1 MSSPAPSRPEPFDVV
16 VVALSARALAR
27 SAKRA
32 GLRALSLDL
41 FADADT
47 QEHAACAVRVAGRSQ
62 GFGFARR
69 ALLAELERRAPT
81 GTPVVLGAGFE
92 DAPRLMASIDRRWPL
107 RGASAEVVAQL
118 KDPFA
123 FAALLDRI
131 GAPHPAV
138 AGEARPGWLSKRVGA
153 SGGGHIRFGGRPGRR
168 RYVQQRAPGEPLSA
182 LFLADGQRAAVIG
195 FSRQWT
201 DPTAAAPFRYG
212 GAVGPVTIPDALR
225 DAVASC
231 LNGLVAET
239 GLRGLASL
247 DLLVDRDS
255 FVVVEVNPRP
265 GATLDV
271 FDRGPAS
278 LLAAHLDA
286 SDGRLPVAQPAA
298 LAPQAAAVIYAPF
311 DCRVAGL
318 SRPSWTADWPDDDA
332 LITRGAP
339 VCTAFAAAATPEA
352 ARALVDA
359 RRSRLLTSLGAGPAA
374 ARPTRTTV
382 SA

>member
-1 MSSPAPSRPEPFDVV
+1 MSSRAPSRPDPFDVV

-47 QEHAACAVRVAGRSQ
+47 QEHAARAARVDGGPR
-62 GFGFARR
+62 GFARR
-69 ALLAELERRAPT
+69 GLLAALERHAPP

-92 DAPRLMASIDRRWPL
+92 HAPGLMAAIDRRWPVS
-107 RGASAEVVAQL
+107 GASPGTVAQL

-123 FAALLDRI
+123 LAALLRRI

-138 AGEARPGWLSKRVGA
+138 AADARPGWLSKRAGA
-153 SGGGHIRFGGRPGRR
+153 SGGGHIRFGGRAARGR
-168 RYVQQRAPGEPLSA
+168 YFQQPIAGDPVSA
-182 LFLADGQRAAVIG
+182 LFLADGRRASLIG

-201 DPTAAAPFRYG
+201 DPAANAPFRYG
-212 GAVGPVTIPDALR
+212 GAVGPVPVPSALR
-225 DAVASC
+225 SAVDACLDGIVAQ
-231 LNGLVAET
+231 T

-247 DLLVDRDS
+247 DLLVDGEA
-255 FVVVEVNPRP
+255 FVALEVNPRP

-278 LLAAHLDA
+278 LFAAHLEA
-286 SDGRLPVAQPAA
+286 SAGRLPAMPSAA
-298 LAPQAAAVIYAPF
+298 LAPQAAAVIYAPV
-311 DCRVAGL
+311 DCAVAAL
-318 SRPSWTADWPDDDA
+318 ARPSWTADWPADNDV
-332 LITRGAP
+332 IPRGAP
-339 VCTAFAAAATPEA
+339 ACTAFAAAATPEA
-352 ARALVDA
+352 ARALVAA
-359 RRSRLLTSLGAGPAA
+359 RRSRLLTSLGAGHSA

>member
-1 MSSPAPSRPEPFDVV
+1 MSSPAPFRPDPFDVV

-47 QEHAACAVRVAGRSQ
+47 REHAARAVRVEGGAR
-62 GFGFARR
+62 GFVRR
-69 ALLAELERRAPT
+69 RLLAALERHAPP

-92 DAPRLMASIDRRWPL
+92 HAPGLMAAIDRRWPVS
-107 RGASAEVVAQL
+107 GASAETVAQL
-118 KDPFA
+118 KDPFEL
-123 FAALLDRI
+123 AAMLRRI
-131 GAPHPAV
+131 EAPHPPV
-138 AGEARPGWLSKRVGA
+138 AADARPGWLSKRAGA
-153 SGGGHIRFGGRPGRR
+153 SGGGHIRLGGRAARGR
-168 RYVQQRAPGEPLSA
+168 YFQQPAAGAPLSA
-182 LFLADGQRAAVIG
+182 LFLADGRRAMLIG
-195 FSRQWT
+195 FSRQWS
-201 DPTAAAPFRYG
+201 DPAAHAPFRYG
-212 GAVGPVTIPDALR
+212 GAVGPVPVTNAMR
-225 DAVASC
+225 SAVETC
-231 LNGLVAET
+231 IDGIVAET

-247 DLLVDRDS
+247 DLLVEGDA
-255 FVVVEVNPRP
+255 FVVLEVNPRP

-286 SDGRLPVAQPAA
+286 SAGRHPTAPPAA
-298 LAPQAAAVIYAPF
+298 LAPQAAAVIYAPA
-311 DCRVAGL
+311 DCAVAGL
-318 SRPSWTADWPDDDA
+318 ERPSWTADWPAADDV
-332 LITRGAP
+332 IPRGAP

-352 ARALVDA
+352 ARGLVSA
-359 RRSRLLTSLGAGPAA
+359 RRLRLLTSLGAVLPA